1 MSATVIG
8 LGNEFRRDDG
18 LGPAVAAAVQRLD
31 LADVKIATVQDDPA
45 DLLDAVGDT
54 TLAIIIDAA
63 SGDGAVPGRIRRWLP
78 QQRPPI
84 AVSSHGLDL
93 AAVLALGR
101 ALGRA
106 PTRMVVFTVD
116 AADVGHGCG
125 LSPAVAAAVPRAVA
139 AVVDEIT
146 DDRRTVDRSGAA
158 TPGHPLWNTD
168 SGSRSGDFRP

>member
-1 MSATVIG
+1 MIATVIG

-31 LADVKIATVQDDPA
+31 LADVKVVTVQNDPV
-45 DLLDAVGDT
+45 DVLDAVGDT
-54 TLAIIIDAA
+54 DLAIIIDAA
-63 SGDGAVPGRIRRWLP
+63 SGGGAIPGRIRRWLP
-78 QQRPPI
+78 QQQPPI

-106 PTRMVVFTVD
+106 PTRTVVFTVD

-139 AVVDEIT
+139 AVVDEIHGT
-146 DDRRTVDRSGAA
+146 HG
-158 TPGHPLWNTD
+158 
-168 SGSRSGDFRP
+168 